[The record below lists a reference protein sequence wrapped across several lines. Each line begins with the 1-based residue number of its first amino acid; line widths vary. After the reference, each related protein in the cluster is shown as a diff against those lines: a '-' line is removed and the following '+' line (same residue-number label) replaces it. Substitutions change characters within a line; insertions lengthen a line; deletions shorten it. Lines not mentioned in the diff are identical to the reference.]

1 MSNNDLTGG
10 IYLVNQ
16 EALEFLDLSQNNL
29 NESASIL
36 LMNSLKSVNLSMNQL
51 DARRIVLEFLPM
63 LQTCDLSWNVPL
75 YDSPDDFYYLILSG
89 LPALVNLSA
98 AHMQLGNCDLST
110 DNPNLTFV
118 YAFFAVLFFGYS
130 VVFVLWYDEACVG

>member
-1 MSNNDLTGG
+1 
-10 IYLVNQ
+10 
-16 EALEFLDLSQNNL
+16 
-29 NESASIL
+29 
-36 LMNSLKSVNLSMNQL
+36 MNSLKSVNLSMNQL

-63 LQTCDLSWNVPL
+63 LQTCDLSWNVRPS
-75 YDSPDDFYYLILSG
+75 DSPDDLYNLILSG

-98 AHMQLGNCDLST
+98 AHMQLGSCDLSA